1 MVPTL
6 YFSVVTRGKL
16 ITFGHKFLAM
26 AQKAYVITQPGSL
39 LHLSH
44 GKIILSDF
52 SLFCQKLQNIYIF
65 SSFYVPNMQQGV
77 SIGYI
82 DKIISAETYSLRI
95 LQNGRISIE
104 IVDL

>member
-6 YFSVVTRGKL
+6 YFSVVTRDNV
-16 ITFGHKFLAM
+16 IIFGHKFLAM
-26 AQKAYVITQPGSL
+26 AQKAYVVTQPGSL

-65 SSFYVPNMQQGV
+65 SSCYVP
-77 SIGYI
+77 
-82 DKIISAETYSLRI
+82 KIQFR
-95 LQNGRISIE
+95 
-104 IVDL
+104 

>member
-1 MVPTL
+1 MVPIL
-6 YFSVVTRGKL
+6 YFSVVTRGKI

-52 SLFCQKLQNIYIF
+52 SLFCQQLQNIYIIWAVPALVKLRWY
-65 SSFYVPNMQQGV
+65 YVEYTYEGKLQP
-77 SIGYI
+77 SI
-82 DKIISAETYSLRI
+82 ATLRDTDEA
-95 LQNGRISIE
+95 RR
-104 IVDL
+104 